1 MKWTNQ
7 LNKMYT
13 KMVIKM
19 CKKSEQWDE
28 QRTITYAT
36 KIQ

>member
-13 KMVIKM
+13 KTAIKTS
-19 CKKSEQWDE
+19 KKMNNDEMNNDEMNKEQ
-28 QRTITYAT
+28 
-36 KIQ
+36 